1 MRKVYCD
8 ANIFIGWFNR
18 EQDKVEACR
27 GLVDASEKGQVKI
40 ITSALTLTE
49 VIKTKGQQPLPQSK
63 EETIKGFFE
72 QEFVGVVN
80 VDRRTAEFARDLIW
94 RYPHL
99 NPKDSIHVATASM
112 TEGVD
117 VLYTFDDDLL
127 RLDGQL
133 GDPARRISKPD
144 IPYQPS
150 SLFPTH

>member
-8 ANIFIGWFNR
+8 ADVFIGWFN
-18 EQDKVEACR
+18 EEDDKVKACR
-27 GLVDASEKGQVKI
+27 GLVDASEKGEVQI

-49 VIKTKGQQPLPQSK
+49 VIKIKGKQPLPQSK

-72 QEFVGVVN
+72 REFVSIVN

-94 RYPHL
+94 HYPHL

-112 TEGVD
+112 TEDVD

-127 RLDGQL
+127 RLNGQL
-133 GDPARRISKPD
+133 GEPSLRISIPD
-144 IPYQPS
+144 IPGQLS
-150 SLFPTH
+150 MFV

>member
-8 ANIFIGWFNR
+8 ADVFIGWFNR
-18 EQDKVEACR
+18 EQDRVEACR
-27 GLVDASEKGQVKI
+27 GLVDASEKGDVQI

-49 VIKTKGQQPLPQSK
+49 VIKIKGKQPLPQSK

-72 QEFVGVVN
+72 QEFVSIVN

-112 TEGVD
+112 TEDVD

-133 GDPARRISKPD
+133 GEPPLRISIPD
-144 IPYQPS
+144 IPSQLSIP
-150 SLFPTH
+150 FE